1 MTGLVL
7 ELRPGEAMIINGA
20 LVRFR
25 TRSRIELVAK
35 ARFMFGK
42 QIMAPEQA
50 DSPARRIYFALQSA
64 YIGEGA
70 ERMSGLANAHDL
82 IVAFKAATTSA
93 LAREILDRA
102 EAAAAGDN
110 CYLALKLARRIINHE
125 DTVLGRSS
133 PAREAVLPSGARD
146 VVVPSGARDVVVP
159 PVARGAVL
167 PSGARVV
174 VPSGARGAVVPS
186 GSSRNTERISE
197 AHA

>member
-42 QIMAPEQA
+42 QIMTPEQA
-50 DSPARRIYFALQSA
+50 DTPARRIYFALQTA
-64 YIGEGA
+64 YVGDEEERREGLIA
-70 ERMSGLANAHDL
+70 AHEL

-102 EAAAAGDN
+102 EAAAAADN
-110 CYLALKLARRIINHE
+110 CYQALKLARRIISHE
-125 DTVLGRSS
+125 DTVLGRTA
-133 PAREAVLPSGARD
+133 PAREPM
-146 VVVPSGARDVVVP
+146 
-159 PVARGAVL
+159 VA
-167 PSGARVV
+167 
-174 VPSGARGAVVPS
+174 
-186 GSSRNTERISE
+186 SSRPSERISE

>member
-50 DSPARRIYFALQSA
+50 DTPARRIYFALQTA
-64 YIGEGA
+64 YVGEA
-70 ERMSGLANAHDL
+70 QERTNGLAAAHEL

-102 EAAAAGDN
+102 EAAAANDD
-110 CYLALKLARRIINHE
+110 CYLALKLTRRIINHE
-125 DTVLGRSS
+125 DTVLGRTA
-133 PAREAVLPSGARD
+133 PAREPF
-146 VVVPSGARDVVVP
+146 VP
-159 PVARGAVL
+159 PASPRT
-167 PSGARVV
+167 S
-174 VPSGARGAVVPS
+174 
-186 GSSRNTERISE
+186 ERIRE

>member
-42 QIMAPEQA
+42 QIMTPEQA
-50 DSPARRIYFALQSA
+50 DSPARQIYFALQTA
-64 YIGEGA
+64 YVGEQQ
-70 ERMSGLANAHDL
+70 ERTDGLATAHDL

-102 EAAAAGDN
+102 EAAAADDN

-125 DTVLGRSS
+125 DTGTGPGTSG
-133 PAREAVLPSGARD
+133 SGAVRA
-146 VVVPSGARDVVVP
+146 SGNVSYFGKDQ
-159 PVARGAVL
+159 
-167 PSGARVV
+167 
-174 VPSGARGAVVPS
+174 
-186 GSSRNTERISE
+186 
-197 AHA
+197 